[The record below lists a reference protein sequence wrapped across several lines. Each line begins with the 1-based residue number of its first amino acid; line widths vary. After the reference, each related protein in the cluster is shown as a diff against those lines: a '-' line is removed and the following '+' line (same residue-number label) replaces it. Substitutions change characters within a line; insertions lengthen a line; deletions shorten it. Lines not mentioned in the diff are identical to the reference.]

1 MTPSTSNSVGHALL
15 TVARFGPMQIDTLSI
30 RASLKSLEGLN
41 EWSLDDRDFL
51 IQLLLTILDGL
62 DEVAGDLN
70 RLGTV

>member
-1 MTPSTSNSVGHALL
+1 MTPSATNAKGHALS
-15 TVARFGPMQIDTLSI
+15 TIARFGPMQIDTLSI

-62 DEVAGDLN
+62 DEVDGDLKS
-70 RLGTV
+70 LGTI

>member
-1 MTPSTSNSVGHALL
+1 
-15 TVARFGPMQIDTLSI
+15 MQIDTLSI

-62 DEVAGDLN
+62 DEVDGDLKS
-70 RLGTV
+70 LGTI